1 MWNKN
6 NFLLWQGQL
15 VSSLGD
21 MVYQLALGFWVLAYT
36 GSTAAMGVVVAA
48 GVLPRGVIGL
58 FSGVFVDRMNRK
70 ALIVMMDLIRG
81 LAVLVVAIAALENW
95 LNVPIIITVAILIG
109 LCDSFFDPAV
119 GSSIP
124 SITEK
129 EHLMRINSAFALN
142 RTGSQIIGNALG
154 GLLFATIGAPILFLV
169 NGISYL
175 LSAFTELFI
184 SIPAIEHEEKDF
196 NFIKDMK
203 KGFQFIRKSQGMIVL
218 LISVF
223 SLNFLLSMG
232 GILYLPYFESRA
244 DLGPEK
250 FGIAMAILSGTSFGG
265 YFLLSI
271 WKLKKG
277 FHFPWF
283 VINVLL
289 FILFRVPMFQF
300 EFYWI
305 ICLQYA
311 FIGFSLSQLNSLI
324 DTASQLIVPEHLRG
338 KVFGVL
344 GAMSAGLMP
353 LGLAT
358 GGILAE
364 YFPIPLIELVT
375 GTLVAIGFL
384 PSLLNREFRK
394 MVNQDFDPQS

>member
-36 GSTAAMGVVVAA
+36 GSTAAMGIVVAA

-70 ALIVMMDLIRG
+70 WLIVFMDLIRG
-81 LAVLVVAIAALENW
+81 IAVMVVAIAALGGW
-95 LNVPIIITVAILIG
+95 LNIPIIVTVAVIIG

-119 GSSIP
+119 GSAIP
-124 SITEK
+124 SITDK
-129 EHLMRINSAFALN
+129 DHLMQINSAFSLN
-142 RTGSQIIGNALG
+142 RTGSNIIGNALG
-154 GLLFATIGAPILFLV
+154 GILFATVGAPILFLC

-175 LSAFTELFI
+175 LSAFSEMFI
-184 SIPAIEHEEKDF
+184 TIPPVKQEKEEF
-196 NFIKDMK
+196 HFWSDMK
-203 KGFQFIRKSQGMIVL
+203 EGMVFIRNSQGMIVL

-223 SLNFLLSMG
+223 SLNFLLSIG
-232 GILYLPYFESRA
+232 GILYLPYFESRP

-250 FGIAMAILSGTSFGG
+250 FGLAMAILSGTSFGG
-265 YFLLSI
+265 YLLLSA

-277 FHFPWF
+277 FHFTWF
-283 VINVLL
+283 VLNTTLFLL
-289 FILFRVPMFQF
+289 FRIPMFQF
-300 EFYWI
+300 ESYWI
-305 ICLQYA
+305 ICLQYGI
-311 FIGFSLSQLNSLI
+311 IGFSLSQLNSLI
-324 DTASQLIVPEHLRG
+324 DTASQLLVPEQLRG

-353 LGLAT
+353 LGLAM

-364 YFPIPLIELVT
+364 YFPIPMIELVT
-375 GTLVAIGFL
+375 GSLVAIGFI
-384 PSLLNREFRK
+384 PSLLNKEFRR
-394 MVNQDFDPQS
+394 MVNQDFD